1 MITRSYYQ
9 QLHRAGV
16 KIYEYRPGFLHAKSI
31 VSDDDIAVVGTINM
45 DYRSFFLHFEC
56 ATCFYSSSI
65 VGAVKQDILETI
77 NLSRRIDD
85 MWLHKVPWLRSIAA
99 SVRGC
104 LRRCCNGQ
112 ALQKCIIK
120 AFCRNVPQNA
130 FYGTRCSAR

>member
-1 MITRSYYQ
+1 MCIRDS
-9 QLHRAGV
+9 
-16 KIYEYRPGFLHAKSI
+16 AKSI

-99 SVRGC
+99 SV
-104 LRRCCNGQ
+104 LRLFAPLLCWPGP
-112 ALQKCIIK
+112 AKV
-120 AFCRNVPQNA
+120 A
-130 FYGTRCSAR
+130 